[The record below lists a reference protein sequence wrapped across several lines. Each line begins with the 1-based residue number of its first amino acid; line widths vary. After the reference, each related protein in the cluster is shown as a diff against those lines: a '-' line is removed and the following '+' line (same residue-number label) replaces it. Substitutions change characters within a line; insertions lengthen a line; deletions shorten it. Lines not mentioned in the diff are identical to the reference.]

1 VGAKTKQPNEKKKV
15 STDTRCKS
23 DTKKTLIFD
32 IKCFLC
38 LKIDHIASQYP
49 IFLHDHGEIEYEK
62 DNNDDEMP
70 SLEDASD
77 DNVEYLVED
86 ESLMIRLP
94 LSV

>member
-1 VGAKTKQPNEKKKV
+1 MKKKKV
-15 STDTRCKS
+15 PLILDVNLIL
-23 DTKKTLIFD
+23 KKTLTFD
-32 IKCFLC
+32 IKWFWC

>member
-1 VGAKTKQPNEKKKV
+1 V
-15 STDTRCKS
+15 
-23 DTKKTLIFD
+23 
-32 IKCFLC
+32 
-38 LKIDHIASQYP
+38 
-49 IFLHDHGEIEYEK
+49 EIEYEK